1 MPDVLLDNIEHTK
14 KWVFIDSIIRF
25 PTFYFTFLL
34 ILLKLKLCS
43 WGCYIY
49 YSAKNIKKRP
59 WYNNVKCCG
68 IKMPFAFSFAICNF
82 HIAFA
87 FLNERILCTW
97 HYHVCR
103 KHPKCNSLQEKG
115 DEIMYAMHFPTKQR
129 FISICQ
135 NFKQN
140 AKLFPLF

>member
-1 MPDVLLDNIEHTK
+1 MSINISFQYYLFRIIIFPCIS
-14 KWVFIDSIIRF
+14 WPISISN
-25 PTFYFTFLL
+25 TNFY
-34 ILLKLKLCS
+34 IKLRS
-43 WGCYIY
+43 WSCYIY
-49 YSAKNIKKRP
+49 YSAKKIKKRP

-68 IKMPFAFSFAICNF
+68 INMPFAFSFAICNF

-103 KHPKCNSLQEKG
+103 KHPKCNSLQDKG
-115 DEIMYAMHFPTKQR
+115 DEIMYAMHFPTKRR

-140 AKLFPLF
+140 AKLFLLF